1 MSKLF
6 LKVDLG
12 HADLDEQ
19 RKLLR
24 PFRLMPLKHR
34 LFVSFVKL
42 IYRIFNDKAAVE
54 ILSRFVPSQRSTVSQ
69 YFIQAVIKNDAF
81 KYSFL
86 NISTRMLNSFI
97 SARLNKPLVYL
108 ERFVLADTTFLYNSA
123 KTFITEFGTTL
134 ISFLLLS

>member
-24 PFRLMPLKHR
+24 PLRLMPLKHR

-54 ILSRFVPSQRSTVSQ
+54 IRSRFVPSQLPTVSL
-69 YFIQAVIKNDAF
+69 YFIQPLIKNDR
-81 KYSFL
+81 
-86 NISTRMLNSFI
+86 NI
-97 SARLNKPLVYL
+97 
-108 ERFVLADTTFLYNSA
+108 
-123 KTFITEFGTTL
+123 
-134 ISFLLLS
+134 LL